1 MKKITVIGTGMV
13 GSVMAREL
21 SKSHRVTATDI
32 NSKSLDSLGKFPEIK
47 RVQLDVKDHEALSL
61 AVAGADMV
69 ISAVPGF
76 LGFHTMTEII
86 RLKKDL
92 VDISFMPEDPADLD
106 DLAVQNGVTVVT
118 DCGVAPGMSN
128 FIIGFHNERM
138 QITEM
143 ECMVGGL
150 PAERIWPFEYKAPFS
165 PSDVI
170 EEYTRPARFVGNG
183 RIVIRPAMSDAEP
196 VHFKGIGTL
205 EAFNTD
211 GLRSLIR
218 TMKNIP
224 NMREKTLRYPGHINL
239 IRALMESGFLD
250 REPVN
255 INGTEVSPADF
266 TSRILFKA
274 WKLEDDEREFTVM
287 RIIIRGTENQEPREI
302 IYELYDEYD
311 PVERIT
317 SMARTTGYTATGT
330 AEMILGGVF
339 AEKGVFP
346 PELVGRHKECFDFI
360 VNYLKERNVNYEMSV
375 RDLKGFNFNQ

>member
-1 MKKITVIGTGMV
+1 MKKITVIGAGMV

-21 SKSHRVTATDI
+21 SKRHRVTATDI
-32 NSKSLDSLGKFPEIK
+32 NSKSLDSLEKFPDII
-47 RVQLDVKDHEALSL
+47 RVKLDVKDRKALSL
-61 AVAGADMV
+61 AVADADMV
-69 ISAVPGF
+69 ISAVPGY

-86 RLKKDL
+86 RLKKNL
-92 VDISFMPEDPADLD
+92 VDISFMPEEPADLD
-106 DLAVQNGVTVVT
+106 DLAVQNGVTIVT
-118 DCGVAPGMSN
+118 DCGVAPGLSN

-150 PAERIWPFEYKAPFS
+150 PVERIWPFEYKAPFS

-170 EEYTRPARFVGNG
+170 EEYTRPARFVENG
-183 RIVIRPAMSDAEP
+183 RIVIRPAMSDAEH
-196 VHFKGIGTL
+196 VHFDRIGTL

-224 NMREKTLRYPGHINL
+224 NMRERTLRYPGHINL
-239 IRALMESGFLD
+239 IMALMEAGFLD
-250 REPVN
+250 REPVS
-255 INGTEVSPADF
+255 INGTDVSPTDF

-274 WKLEDDEREFTVM
+274 WKLKDYEREFTVM
-287 RIIIRGTENQEPREI
+287 RIIIRGTENLEAKEI

-311 PVERIT
+311 PVDRVT
-317 SMARTTGYTATGT
+317 SMARTTGFTATGT

-339 AEKGVFP
+339 NAKGIFP
-346 PELVGRHKECFDFI
+346 PELVGRHRECFDFI
-360 VNYLKERNVNYEMSV
+360 VDYLKERNVNYKVSV
-375 RDLKGFNFNQ
+375 RDL